1 MSASSQTAA
10 QLDQDL
16 DGSVDSTD
24 SLGTGMAQMMTAQE
38 PEFLIVQS
46 AAVNEDLLVKVRDV
60 RDMPGLGL
68 TLTDGVRPHHPPY
81 PCAQH

>member
-60 RDMPGLGL
+60 RDMPGLG
-68 TLTDGVRPHHPPY
+68 
-81 PCAQH
+81 